1 MEAGSNDAWGPDIS
15 ADGLSLYFGSTRVGG
30 HGQSDIWVAKRATLD
45 DAWGEPV
52 NLGPNVNSSGP
63 DHEPCIST
71 DGLTLVF
78 NREFR
83 NMWASTRKSIDD
95 DWGPAV
101 DLGINNPWNF
111 YGPALSPD
119 GSTIYFDGNSG
130 GDGYGDNDIWQ
141 VKFIPIVD
149 FDNNGIVDAAD
160 MCIMIDNWHT
170 DNPLCDIAPLPLG
183 DGVVDVED
191 LKVLA
196 EHLFEEIFSPELVAY
211 WKLDEVEGD
220 VAYNSVSDDHGTL
233 SGNPT
238 WQPDDGMVAGA
249 LQFDGIDDY
258 ISTDFVLNP
267 ADGLF
272 SVFAWVKGGAAGQ
285 AILSQENGANWLMAD
300 SIDGALQTDLKEP
313 ASAGR
318 NPTPPG
324 PSLISPTVVTDGDW
338 HRVGFVRDGVNRIIY
353 VDDVEVARDTT
364 ANLEAAGRSLYIG
377 AGSGLERGTFWAGLV
392 DDVRIYNRVV
402 SP

>member
-1 MEAGSNDAWGPDIS
+1 
-15 ADGLSLYFGSTRVGG
+15 
-30 HGQSDIWVAKRATLD
+30 
-45 DAWGEPV
+45 
-52 NLGPNVNSSGP
+52 
-63 DHEPCIST
+63 
-71 DGLTLVF
+71 
-78 NREFR
+78 
-83 NMWASTRKSIDD
+83 
-95 DWGPAV
+95 V
-101 DLGINNPWNF
+101 DLGINSPWNI

-338 HRVGFVRDGVNRIIY
+338 HRVGFVRDGVNRILY